1 MIIRHTVHMCRTLE
15 SARSLVRPWW
25 MENCSTLISNVV
37 DHYKA
42 ICHFGRALVAVLEF
56 QKVLF
61 LEAWGCMGC
70 QWADYTVNHWVCHL
84 CLMKKKKLCLMSNF
98 AWVEQNYS
106 SGSTH
111 INVVQ
116 YSCWTQSCHFCM
128 LEIQIA
134 SLGELTRFMF
144 GTNLSHLF
152 THLV

>member
-61 LEAWGCMGC
+61 LEAWECMGC
-70 QWADYTVNHWVCHL
+70 QWADYKVNHWVCHL
-84 CLMKKKKLCLMSNF
+84 CLRKKKIMLDDKLCMSWTKLQLRFHSQKCCSIFLLNTILSF
-98 AWVEQNYS
+98 LYAWDPNCKFRSAHKV
-106 SGSTH
+106 H
-111 INVVQ
+111 VR
-116 YSCWTQSCHFCM
+116 HKP
-128 LEIQIA
+128 
-134 SLGELTRFMF
+134 
-144 GTNLSHLF
+144 
-152 THLV
+152 